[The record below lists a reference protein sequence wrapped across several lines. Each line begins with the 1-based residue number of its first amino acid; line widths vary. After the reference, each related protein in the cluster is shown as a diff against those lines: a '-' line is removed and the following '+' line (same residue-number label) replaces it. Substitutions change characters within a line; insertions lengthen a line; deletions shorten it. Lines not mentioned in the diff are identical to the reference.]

1 MKWIK
6 FILILFLLPGLPLFQ
21 MDQVIDINWL
31 ICENSL
37 TIKSEW
43 LDPELKFGNLWF
55 DSEPIPSL
63 FNQMRLNSRSKDSFF
78 LLFAFFKGTSHFNRP
93 PPSFHPFTI

>member
-55 DSEPIPSL
+55 DSEP
-63 FNQMRLNSRSKDSFF
+63 RSKDSFF